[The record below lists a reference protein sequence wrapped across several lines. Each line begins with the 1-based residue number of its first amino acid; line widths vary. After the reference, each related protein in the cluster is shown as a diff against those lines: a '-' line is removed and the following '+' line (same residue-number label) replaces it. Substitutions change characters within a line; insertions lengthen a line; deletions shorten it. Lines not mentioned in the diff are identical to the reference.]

1 MRPRCFSKAILYHG
15 APLPSTGSAR
25 AAFPGVIST
34 IRALRLPAP
43 ITELLISFAPPLQPI
58 LSPVRS
64 HAAER
69 TAGPGPAR
77 ARYRWLFSAGR
88 TQELPGSWRTHPVP
102 LPRSRIPASSSVLT
116 LSARRCGPH
125 FADNEDTGFTDLSR
139 LNHAASVPAA
149 YASSRTL
156 PHAHARLASGR
167 WLAFTGWESN
177 PLDSFERFPS
187 ATSDFLL
194 SQAYPGATAKV
205 PQQEYPEHR
214 TKDRWLWGL
223 LPRSDKPIIK
233 AMLQHMPHPPLTRVC
248 SGIPHPRNL
257 A

>member
-43 ITELLISFAPPLQPI
+43 ITELLMFFASPLQPI
-58 LSPVRS
+58 LSSFAPLRPERS
-64 HAAER
+64 
-69 TAGPGPAR
+69 AGPGPAQ
-77 ARYRWLFSAGR
+77 ARYRWLFSAGP
-88 TQELPGSWRTHPVP
+88 TQELPGSWRIHPVP
-102 LPRSRIPASSSVLT
+102 LPRSWIPASSSLLT
-116 LSARRCGPH
+116 FSARRCGPH

-149 YASSRTL
+149 YASSRAL

-177 PLDSFERFPS
+177 PLDSFEKFPS
-187 ATSDFLL
+187 ATSDFLPP
-194 SQAYPGATAKV
+194 QAYPGATAKV
-205 PQQEYPEHR
+205 PPA
-214 TKDRWLWGL
+214 KLAVPPNV
-223 LPRSDKPIIK
+223 PRSWI
-233 AMLQHMPHPPLTRVC
+233 LPLRQRTARI
-248 SGIPHPRNL
+248 SGFPVLGSNWSFVFHGWLP
-257 A
+257 